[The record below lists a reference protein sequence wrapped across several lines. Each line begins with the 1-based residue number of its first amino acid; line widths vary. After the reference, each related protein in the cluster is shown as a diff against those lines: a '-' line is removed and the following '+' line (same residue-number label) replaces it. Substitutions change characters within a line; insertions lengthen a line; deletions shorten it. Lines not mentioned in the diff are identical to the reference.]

1 MKSENNKNML
11 FIVYSERNSVFLR
24 AGTKSMLYQIFSSVS
39 KGNPGKPQHSWLETH
54 PGVAA
59 FD

>member
-11 FIVYSERNSVFLR
+11 FIVYSKGNSVFLR
-24 AGTKSMLYQIFSSVS
+24 SGTKLMLYQIFTSVS
-39 KGNPGKPQHSWLETH
+39 KVNPGKPQHSWPDTY